1 MYVVIEQSTVDCWQ
15 FHGLRSITNN
25 MHWTRITAALV
36 IISLLFGCA
45 SFSPIGIQTS
55 PDGDIQ
61 LSQPILPGDRV
72 RLVMKSGETSEF
84 RAVVVEQNRVSS
96 ESTTYELKDVES
108 IEVFRAQDGGR
119 GGSIPQS
126 RSLRVRRLVS

>member
-1 MYVVIEQSTVDCWQ
+1 
-15 FHGLRSITNN
+15 

-108 IEVFRAQDGGR
+108 IEVFRAQDE
-119 GGSIPQS
+119 
-126 RSLRVRRLVS
+126 RSTLIVVVGIIAIVGFIGLLNEIEDSVECTFGNC